1 MKAAHAKNRLA
12 HDLISSPSVLQER
25 HLALRF
31 MRATVLAQ
39 LPQYV
44 IESLICPTEQV
55 KFGKR
60 VSSRSGHAP
69 LHGVVFRIFDPVRH
83 GSQRPADSGHHLWR
97 TGFSGIGF
105 AGPVRLRSR
114 CAQATPDTLPVSV
127 IRGCAT
133 RSPDGEAWWAHK
145 GSNLGPLPC
154 EPQSVD
160 LTWPNPAIVKM

>member
-69 LHGVVFRIFDPVRH
+69 LHGVVLRILIRSATAAN
-83 GSQRPADSGHHLWR
+83 GRP
-97 TGFSGIGF
+97 I
-105 AGPVRLRSR
+105 
-114 CAQATPDTLPVSV
+114 
-127 IRGCAT
+127 
-133 RSPDGEAWWAHK
+133 
-145 GSNLGPLPC
+145 
-154 EPQSVD
+154 
-160 LTWPNPAIVKM
+160 PAIICGEPGSVG